1 MEITVFNKI
10 NGISG
15 ISLIGKLCTL
25 NDYQQLRNHFN
36 NVSIESRCAIIDLT
50 RLTFTSSHGLGIFL
64 GISRR
69 LKTVKKE
76 LVLFNPRDEIKAVL
90 TLAGID
96 KEILVASDSEEL
108 QQLINMEGTNT
119 DPGTI

>member
-1 MEITVFNKI
+1 MLQYNMEISPFKKNDSV
-10 NGISG
+10 SG
-15 ISLIGKLCTL
+15 VSLIGKLCTL

-36 NVSIESRCAIIDLT
+36 NLLIKSSYAIIDLT

-69 LKTVKKE
+69 LKTVNKE
-76 LVLFNPRDEIKAVL
+76 LILFNPREEIKAVL

-96 KEILVASDSEEL
+96 KRVKVAYNNEEL
-108 QQLINMEGTNT
+108 QQLVNK
-119 DPGTI
+119 